1 MLSIYLLIRLSYVFL
16 GLISTCLSF
25 SWIMLILYL
34 FNMSIAYYLID
45 NALLY
50 WNSLQSSNLIHICN
64 CKSGTILVLLDPWYL
79 HFDDLGSTSSPIV
92 V

>member
-1 MLSIYLLIRLSYVFL
+1 MFFL

-50 WNSLQSSNLIHICN
+50 WNSLQSSNLIHISVIVNQAPFWYYWICGI
-64 CKSGTILVLLDPWYL
+64 CILM
-79 HFDDLGSTSSPIV
+79 I
-92 V
+92 